1 MHIRKSQ
8 IGKNQHLT
16 SVEHFKKM
24 KMNRGKEMFIETPK
38 IDFFFRDKNQLS
50 FYQRMKKLNTIQ
62 YNCINQATMQ
72 NEKKNYSE

>member
-38 IDFFFRDKNQLS
+38 IDFFFQRQKSIKFLS
-50 FYQRMKKLNTIQ
+50 TYEKIKYHTIQ
-62 YNCINQATMQ
+62 LH
-72 NEKKNYSE
+72 